1 MTPCMSCPYLL
12 FINTDVQIS
21 AANSVGTYAA
31 QQFLQEHEHEVV
43 GSKSNMQLV
52 TLQRRSQA
60 FVHRPNQFETSRA
73 LSLNTTRP
81 GRSRASYAS
90 RSSDVNSSSRTN
102 STAMSACDVGA
113 RF

>member
-60 FVHRPNQFETSRA
+60 FVHRPNQFETSWRFWWFPA
-73 LSLNTTRP
+73 GHSGRFRPPILGLSATL
-81 GRSRASYAS
+81 GR
-90 RSSDVNSSSRTN
+90 
-102 STAMSACDVGA
+102 G
-113 RF
+113 